1 MKVDLPEILRL
12 SGKQNLRVCVIPRS
26 KRENSYRCNQLY
38 LRTTI
43 QLVTQQLNGFIDGT
57 HDIIR
62 HTDTTTTHLARS
74 GHGGAGELPYVG
86 ITKDTCNISDDVIG
100 QDILLIDDLYTKT
113 VNIDEDCIQALLD
126 KGARSVIFTLS
137 AKRCQDSEN
146 TLYMK
151 YSENA
156 LNILTVRTFPQ
167 KGPAWIDKNLRGN
180 EDLSILYHLLETHE
194 YEFMKKRERIES
206 AINQLG
212 NCADGLVAIGDA
224 NFPSLRGSVKPADKP
239 FALFYKG
246 DISLLSKDN
255 LNIAVIG
262 VLNPDEK
269 IELTERMVTSEI
281 IKHNATIVSG
291 LALGCDSIAHQTA
304 LEKGARTIA
313 ILPSTLDSI
322 LPKENVELAEK
333 LLKQEDCLL
342 VNITKFPK
350 VEMTW

>member
-1 MKVDLPEILRL
+1 MPFL
-12 SGKQNLRVCVIPRS
+12 
-26 KRENSYRCNQLY
+26 KR
-38 LRTTI
+38 
-43 QLVTQQLNGFIDGT
+43 
-57 HDIIR
+57 
-62 HTDTTTTHLARS
+62 
-74 GHGGAGELPYVG
+74 
-86 ITKDTCNISDDVIG
+86 
-100 QDILLIDDLYTKT
+100 
-113 VNIDEDCIQALLD
+113 
-126 KGARSVIFTLS
+126 
-137 AKRCQDSEN
+137 
-146 TLYMK
+146 
-151 YSENA
+151 
-156 LNILTVRTFPQ
+156 
-167 KGPAWIDKNLRGN
+167 N

-246 DISLLSKDN
+246 NISLLSKDN

-322 LPKENVELAEK
+322 LPKKNVELAEK
-333 LLKQEDCLL
+333 IVEAGGLLISEYYEAPKSRNDMVSRFVVRDRLQALFSDAVLLSASYAPNNLGNDCGSRHAMEKAKSYGIKRGVIYNDSKHHDIAMYDLNRQILEEDSSVIRIDSANMSEAVLRL
-342 VNITKFPK
+342 VTKTNQRFLF
-350 VEMTW
+350 

>member
-1 MKVDLPEILRL
+1 
-12 SGKQNLRVCVIPRS
+12 
-26 KRENSYRCNQLY
+26 
-38 LRTTI
+38 
-43 QLVTQQLNGFIDGT
+43 
-57 HDIIR
+57 
-62 HTDTTTTHLARS
+62 
-74 GHGGAGELPYVG
+74 
-86 ITKDTCNISDDVIG
+86 
-100 QDILLIDDLYTKT
+100 
-113 VNIDEDCIQALLD
+113 
-126 KGARSVIFTLS
+126 
-137 AKRCQDSEN
+137 
-146 TLYMK
+146 MK

-224 NFPSLRGSVKPADKP
+224 NFPSLRGSVNPADKP

-304 LEKGARTIA
+304 LEKGAYFLMPYFYLQA
-313 ILPSTLDSI
+313 M
-322 LPKENVELAEK
+322 
-333 LLKQEDCLL
+333 LL
-342 VNITKFPK
+342 IT
-350 VEMTW
+350 